1 MDRTQLLVRK
11 AKRGD
16 TDAYGELI
24 RIHKD
29 YFYRNAFCYVKNVE
43 QACDVFQEAVTVGMP
58 VSYTHLTLPTTL
70 PV

>member
-29 YFYRNAFCYVKNVE
+29 YFYRNAFCYVKNIDDDFCSEFGTIAFKSIFGGVRR
-43 QACDVFQEAVTVGMP
+43 VN
-58 VSYTHLTLPTTL
+58 
-70 PV
+70 

>member
-29 YFYRNAFCYVKNVE
+29 YFYRNAFCYVKNPEGTVPE
-43 QACDVFQEAVTVGMP
+43 NAACTVKSRFRKMSNG
-58 VSYTHLTLPTTL
+58 
-70 PV
+70 